1 MEGIKAS
8 FPAFAVFRVFAKS
21 ELEAIAPVVCYSSLV
36 PVVVWSHDKIGVGQ
50 LQWISEGG
58 SFLSAEESQ
67 WVRAAAYKHYAT
79 ARPER
84 RLKSIRV
91 LMAVPESIEIQGMD
105 AIRTYFQRNGVG
117 KHASLHNVE
126 LVVL

>member
-1 MEGIKAS
+1 M
-8 FPAFAVFRVFAKS
+8 
-21 ELEAIAPVVCYSSLV
+21 
-36 PVVVWSHDKIGVGQ
+36 
-50 LQWISEGG
+50 
-58 SFLSAEESQ
+58 
-67 WVRAAAYKHYAT
+67 
-79 ARPER
+79 
-84 RLKSIRV
+84 KSIRV

>member
-1 MEGIKAS
+1 M
-8 FPAFAVFRVFAKS
+8 FAKS

-36 PVVVWSHDKIGVGQ
+36 PAVVWSHDKIGVGQ